1 MGCFPLY
8 QNFRKFRSKNKWD
21 ALICV
26 EISGQNGPPP
36 EVVLFD
42 GWSGLTETSRSI
54 SKNFRFQSYL
64 AKQQSKFQLKRKWI
78 VSMRLKT
85 LFQ

>member
-1 MGCFPLY
+1 MGRFGLRINFPVKMVNL
-8 QNFRKFRSKNKWD
+8 Q
-21 ALICV
+21 
-26 EISGQNGPPP
+26 
-36 EVVLFD
+36 VVLLD
-42 GWSGLTETSRSI
+42 GWSGPTETSRSI

-64 AKQQSKFQLKRKWI
+64 AKQQSKFRSKRKWI